1 MHRHLVPIEV
11 SVVGRTYQWMQL
23 DCLTFDQ
30 HGLKGL
36 NTKAVQSRRPVQQH
50 RMLSNDLCKNIP
62 DFRWLSLN
70 HLLGRLDRA
79 GQSAMLQLAKNER
92 LEQFQ
97 RHFLGQTTLM
107 QSQGRTGHNDRTSGV
122 VDPLTQKVLTET
134 ALLALDHIGQGL
146 ERTLV

>member
-11 SVVGRTYQWMQL
+11 SVIGRTYQRVQL
-23 DCLTFDQ
+23 DRLTFDQ
-30 HGLKGL
+30 HRFKGL
-36 NTKAVQSRRPVQQH
+36 NTKPVQCRRPVQQH
-50 RMLSNDLCKNIP
+50 GMLTNHLCEDIP

-70 HLLGRLDRA
+70 HLFGSLDRA
-79 GQSAMLQLAKNER
+79 GQSAMFQLAKNER
-92 LEQFQ
+92 LEQLQ

-107 QSQGRTGHNDRTSGV
+107 QPQGRTGHNYRTSGV
-122 VDPLTQKVLTET
+122 VDPLTQKILAET